1 MTRILNDKSVR
12 ELISVSRDIG
22 KLSAISEL
30 LVKKDFPQ
38 DALVPVA
45 REINQYVF
53 TLRETLHNFVEG
65 LDLSLVDDDS
75 VDYDEKVIGDAL
87 QADSFNAEDDDVIVI
102 DDDDTIEE
110 VADDVGL
117 ATENDIDLY
126 GVDSEVEAE
135 SEEVATRDIINE
147 EAIAEDVASK
157 IGDVDSSES
166 EVSDLNVEDEL
177 DFDALEKSIDIPD
190 VNILDE
196 QESKPESEKAKRFA
210 IDESLLQAE
219 LDGVGD

>member
-147 EAIAEDVASK
+147 EAIAEDVVSK
-157 IGDVDSSES
+157 IDDVDSSES